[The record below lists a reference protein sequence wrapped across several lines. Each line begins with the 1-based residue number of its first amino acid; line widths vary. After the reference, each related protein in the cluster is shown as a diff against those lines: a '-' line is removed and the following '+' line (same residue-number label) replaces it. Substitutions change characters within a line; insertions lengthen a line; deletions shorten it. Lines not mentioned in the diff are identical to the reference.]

1 MTVQERLMQRPA
13 STLRGC
19 NMSWQVFRRQQ
30 VVALMA
36 VAKRML
42 AYLARGQE
50 RSLSI
55 TLMRQL
61 LYL

>member
-1 MTVQERLMQRPA
+1 MIDQGRIMQWPA

-19 NMSWQVFRRQQ
+19 NLWQVFRRQQ